1 MATETVNIDPQDNN
15 PSLEE
20 QAALQDE
27 AQSPSD
33 DEKILGKFDS
43 YEELEKAYEELQSNF
58 TKSRQTDVDESETR
72 SADSTDAENS
82 EEFAREAVQEA
93 GLDFNALS
101 SEYWENDGLT
111 DQSYDSLE
119 KAGIPREIVDSF
131 IEGQQS
137 LLKSTTAEVYS
148 SVGGEESYNSMVGWA
163 ADNLSEGQIDAYNRA
178 VNSGDMEQT
187 KFAVQGLR
195 SMYEANQGVE
205 PARNLAGQSRPSVDA
220 YSSLAQMKS
229 DMADPR
235 YSSDPA
241 FRDQVAAKLSRSN
254 IM

>member
-1 MATETVNIDPQDNN
+1 MMATETVNIESPDNN

-33 DEKILGKFDS
+33 EKILGKFDS
-43 YEELEKAYEELQSNF
+43 YEDLEKAYEELQSNF
-58 TKSRQTDVDESETR
+58 TKSRQTDVGESETG
-72 SADSTDAENS
+72 SAVDSDNENS
-82 EEFAREAVQEA
+82 EEIAREAVQEA
-93 GLDFNALS
+93 GLDFNSLS
-101 SEYWENDGLT
+101 NEYWANDGLT

-137 LLKSTTAEVYS
+137 LLQNTTNEVYS
-148 SVGGEESYNSMVGWA
+148 SVGGQENYSSMVDWA
-163 ADNLSEGQIDAYNRA
+163 ADNLSEGQVDAYNRA
-178 VNSGDMEQT
+178 VNSGDMEET

-195 SMYEANQGVE
+195 SMYEAQQGVE
-205 PARNLAGQSRPSVDA
+205 PVRNLAGQSRPSVDA
-220 YSSLAQMKS
+220 YSSLAQMKA

-235 YSSDPA
+235 YSSDQA
-241 FRDQVAAKLSRSN
+241 FRDQVASKLSRSN

>member
-1 MATETVNIDPQDNN
+1 MATETVNIESPDNN

-33 DEKILGKFDS
+33 EKILGKFDS
-43 YEELEKAYEELQSNF
+43 YEDLEKAYEELQSNF
-58 TKSRQTDVDESETR
+58 TKSRQTDVGESETG
-72 SADSTDAENS
+72 SAVDSDNENS
-82 EEFAREAVQEA
+82 EEIAREAVQEA
-93 GLDFNALS
+93 GLDFNSLS
-101 SEYWENDGLT
+101 NEYWANDGLT

-137 LLKSTTAEVYS
+137 LLQNTTNEVYS
-148 SVGGEESYNSMVGWA
+148 SVGGQENYSSMVDWA
-163 ADNLSEGQIDAYNRA
+163 ADNLSEGQVDAYNRA
-178 VNSGDMEQT
+178 VNSGDMEET

-195 SMYEANQGVE
+195 SMYEAQQGVE
-205 PARNLAGQSRPSVDA
+205 PVRNLAGQSRPSVDA
-220 YSSLAQMKS
+220 YSSLAQMKA

-235 YSSDPA
+235 YSSDQA
-241 FRDQVAAKLSRSN
+241 FRDQVASKLSRSN

>member
-1 MATETVNIDPQDNN
+1 MATETVNIDPQDEN
-15 PSLEE
+15 PSLED

-33 DEKILGKFDS
+33 EKILGKFES

-58 TKSRQTDVDESETR
+58 TKSRQTDVDESEAR
-72 SADSTDAENS
+72 SADSTDAQNS
-82 EEFAREAVQEA
+82 EEIAHEAVQEA
-93 GLDFNALS
+93 GLDFDSLS

-111 DQSYDSLE
+111 EQSYGDLE
-119 KAGIPREIVDSF
+119 KAGIPRQMVDSF

-137 LLKSTTAEVYS
+137 LLASTTNEVYS
-148 SVGGEESYNSMVGWA
+148 SVGGQENYNSMLDWA
-163 ADNLSEGQIDAYNRA
+163 SDNLSDGQIDAYNKA
-178 VNSGDMEQT
+178 VNSGDMEET
-187 KFAVQGLR
+187 KFAVQGLN
-195 SMYEANQGVE
+195 SMYEAQQGAE

-220 YSSLAQMKS
+220 YSSLAQMKA

-241 FRDQVAAKLSRSN
+241 FRDQVAGKLSRSN